1 LRLGPVTGLPST
13 STLPSVGLR
22 MPEIS
27 DSSVLLPQPLC
38 PMMATNAPGA
48 IDSEMSLSASVSPSR
63 PK

>member
-1 LRLGPVTGLPST
+1 
-13 STLPSVGLR
+13 

-38 PMMATNAPGA
+38 PMIATNSPGA
-48 IDSEMSLSASVSPSR
+48 IAIETSLRASVSPSS